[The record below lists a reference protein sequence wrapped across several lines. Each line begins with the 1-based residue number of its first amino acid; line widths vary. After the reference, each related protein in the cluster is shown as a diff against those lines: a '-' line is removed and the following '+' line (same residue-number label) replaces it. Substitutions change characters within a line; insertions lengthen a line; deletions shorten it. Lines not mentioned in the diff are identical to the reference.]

1 MMVLRERAGYRGG
14 LTIESGGGKGPLF
27 LPLLS
32 MVSPSF
38 PVSRGGNGELPL
50 AGGAGAGRG
59 QAKAVGGVIL
69 NRALSRLAIGRR
81 RGGAGP
87 GR

>member
-1 MMVLRERAGYRGG
+1 MMLLRERAGYRGG

-32 MVSPSF
+32 MVSPRFRSA
-38 PVSRGGNGELPL
+38 VVETASCHWLV
-50 AGGAGAGRG
+50 GRG
-59 QAKAVGGVIL
+59 QAVAVGGVIL
-69 NRALSRLAIGRR
+69 SKALSRLAIGRR
-81 RGGAGP
+81 GGGAGP